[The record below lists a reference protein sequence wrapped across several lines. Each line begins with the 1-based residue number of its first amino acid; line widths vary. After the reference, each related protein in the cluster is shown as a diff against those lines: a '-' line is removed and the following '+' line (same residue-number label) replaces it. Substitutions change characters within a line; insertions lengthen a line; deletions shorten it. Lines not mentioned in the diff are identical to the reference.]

1 MFWADQLIVYIN
13 SVIEMASALCIL
25 HFLCGKD
32 AAYKKYKI
40 LLFFAVE
47 LAVLISVNF
56 CLNINSDY
64 GVIYIIFFL
73 YALFQYH
80 KKIGRTIIFSITS
93 LILPSVIE
101 ILVCAPCLLFQKY
114 VTDSVYSLSVVILT
128 FLIVCVATRKLSIE
142 MIMKYRGKLESYA
155 VVLFLIS
162 GIVVL
167 YTIVYTRGSNS
178 LSMAEYFY
186 SACCLLVIVLS
197 ILKLYRERVEKR
209 LHREYSEKYKDVL
222 EQIRGQQH
230 KFDNQIDA
238 IYAMHNLYSDYDELV
253 DKQQEYA
260 GTLKEMFLSN
270 EVVTL
275 SNPIVIAHV
284 YQKMNEILEHDIN
297 LHTKFSCSLSGLEIP
312 DIQLVNV
319 IGTLLDNAMEAL
331 LEQKENRE
339 MYFYI
344 TESDMDEENQTE
356 SKSETCIEVGNAHDR
371 ILISQWVKFFERGYS
386 EKGEN
391 RGLGLYELKKIVKRY
406 HGEVVVQN
414 REKEGKNFF
423 SIAVVFETE

>member
-128 FLIVCVATRKLSIE
+128 FLIVCAATRKLSIE

-155 VVLFLIS
+155 VILFLIS

-209 LHREYSEKYKDVL
+209 LHREYSEKYEDVL

-253 DKQQEYA
+253 EKQQEYA

-297 LHTKFSCSLSGLEIP
+297 LHTEFSCSLNGLEIP

-356 SKSETCIEVGNAHDR
+356 SKSGACIEVGNAHDR